1 MKEKINQLMKS
12 LGCTEEEAIQ
22 IIKDDE
28 DIDKGLAKDF
38 DLSKEQ
44 EKASKKYRST
54 NQRKKSNKPIKRER
68 KPNKFK
74 QFIIRELV
82 KTLERL
88 ELIEIEAESIQIK
101 NYEREISFTNMNGD
115 SFSLTLVQHRK
126 KK

>member
-1 MKEKINQLMKS
+1 MKEKINQLMRS
-12 LGCTEEEAIQ
+12 LGCTKEEAIQ

-38 DLSKEQ
+38 DLTKEQ

-54 NQRKKSNKPIKRER
+54 NQRKKSDKPIKRER
-68 KPNKFK
+68 KPNKYK
-74 QFIIRELV
+74 RW
-82 KTLERL
+82 
-88 ELIEIEAESIQIK
+88 LINQLAESIIYLVGNAEIK
-101 NYEREISFTNMNGD
+101 NVEREICFENDKGD

>member
-1 MKEKINQLMKS
+1 MKEKIKQLMKS

-28 DIDKGLAKDF
+28 DIDKGVAKDF
-38 DLSKEQ
+38 DLTPEQ

-54 NQRKKSNKPIKRER
+54 NQRKKSDKPIKRER
-68 KPNKFK
+68 KPNEYKRWLISHLVEELGLYDLDA
-74 QFIIRELV
+74 QII
-82 KTLERL
+82 
-88 ELIEIEAESIQIK
+88 
-101 NYEREISFTNMNGD
+101 NPEREIYFENDKGD

>member
-1 MKEKINQLMKS
+1 MKEKIKQLMKS

-28 DIDKGLAKDF
+28 DIDRGVAKDF
-38 DLSKEQ
+38 DLSPEQ

-54 NQRKKSNKPIKRER
+54 NQRKKSDKPIKRER
-68 KPNKFK
+68 KPNEYKRWL
-74 QFIIRELV
+74 INEL
-82 KTLERL
+82 
-88 ELIEIEAESIQIK
+88 AETIVLLVGDAEIK
-101 NYEREISFTNMNGD
+101 NIEREIYFENDKGD